1 MRQQLT
7 ILMMK
12 FTAMISINHKKKI
25 KLKNLKVHRVTDRAD
40 KVISKQTEGDFS
52 FMMIMMLKT
61 MRIQHKNLTIFS
73 INFKSLQ
80 REFKIV

>member
-12 FTAMISINHKKKI
+12 FTAMISINHKKKR
-25 KLKNLKVHRVTDRAD
+25 KLKVHRVTDHVDR
-40 KVISKQTEGDFS
+40 VISKQTEEDFS